1 MVLSLIA
8 STVVHDRAAL
18 WYAPIVRQ
26 AWRIVGGVLAIGLV
40 VYAII
45 ALSTGGSGTSSS
57 DRKPRRVTAAS
68 DTEGDDESDA
78 KAKRTKVPSTRADG
92 DRKAQPRA
100 LGLDAATPTPTPENV
115 DYDKARTELEKLVD
129 QVEDMAA
136 RGEHMDQ
143 KPWVEIYRKGDSL
156 MVSLMRT
163 PEVASSNAVRN
174 DLGKLNQRFRMAV
187 TKIGPAPAG
196 E

>member
-8 STVVHDRAAL
+8 STVVHDRAPL

-26 AWRIVGGVLAIGLV
+26 AWRIVGGVVAVGLV

-45 ALSTGGSGTSSS
+45 ALVGGGSGTSSP
-57 DRKPRRVTAAS
+57 DRKPRRVAAANDS
-68 DTEGDDESDA
+68 EGDAEPEA
-78 KAKRTKVPSTRADG
+78 KAKRAKVATLRTQG
-92 DRKAQPRA
+92 DRKAESRS
-100 LGLDAATPTPTPENV
+100 LGLEPASPTPTPVDV
-115 DYDKARTELEKLVD
+115 DYDEARTELEKLVD

-143 KPWVEIYRKGDSL
+143 KPWVEIYRKGDTL

-163 PEVASSNAVRN
+163 PEVASSSAVRN
-174 DLGKLNQRFRMAV
+174 DLGKLNQRFRKAV
-187 TKIGPAPAG
+187 TTIGPAPAG
-196 E
+196 D